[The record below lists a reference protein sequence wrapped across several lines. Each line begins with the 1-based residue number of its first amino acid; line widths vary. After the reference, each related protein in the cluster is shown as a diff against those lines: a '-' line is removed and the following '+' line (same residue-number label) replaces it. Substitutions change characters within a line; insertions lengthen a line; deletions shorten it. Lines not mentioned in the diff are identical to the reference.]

1 LCAFDEMLSTF
12 CGDDF
17 HNLRLTPVI
26 LLPENHTV
34 KASSKEDSM
43 KGVVSLFV
51 IVLLMGSRVMAQ
63 DQPAPAPADPQVVQA
78 VDGLLSAFETHDVV
92 AIGEQHGIAE
102 LGNLYQSLLRD
113 PRFAEVV
120 DAVVLEYGN
129 ARYQDLVDRYMNGED
144 VPYEEL
150 RQVWNDAVGR
160 VPGGTEVMYVQLYA
174 TLRAINQT
182 LPEGERIRVLL
193 GDPPIDWG
201 RVNTREDALPY
212 QLSRESHFA
221 EVVIQEVLDKGLK
234 ALVIIGAPHL
244 DRSEPR
250 DIPAPPTNPASDVQA
265 MIPTQT
271 GIMQQ
276 IVEAAY
282 PGVTF
287 VAVVH
292 TGFVEDEC
300 NAEIEARMAGWQ
312 QPMLAYVRGT
322 WIEQIS
328 CTKFPAPIFIM
339 PGTAGQ
345 GDQIMGAPNMQP
357 LDGNTPPPAMPSAPS
372 IPSMIAQADAY
383 LYVGNRDDLTMSPFD
398 PASYL
403 DMDYF
408 SEMSRRHEIM
418 MGTPLE
424 WSRVAQ
430 DNPYRYVDNF
440 PAQQ

>member
-1 LCAFDEMLSTF
+1 MKVVLSF
-12 CGDDF
+12 
-17 HNLRLTPVI
+17 L
-26 LLPENHTV
+26 
-34 KASSKEDSM
+34 
-43 KGVVSLFV
+43 VV
-51 IVLLMGSRVMAQ
+51 VLLMGSWVMAQ
-63 DQPAPAPADPQVVQA
+63 NQPSSAQVDPQVVNA
-78 VDGLLSAFETHDVV
+78 VDGLLAAFETHDVV

-102 LGNLYQSLLRD
+102 LGHLYQALLRD
-113 PRFAEVV
+113 PRFPEIV

-144 VPYEEL
+144 VPYQEL

-160 VPGGTEVMYVQLYA
+160 IPGGTEVMYVQLYS
-174 TLRAINQT
+174 TLRAVNQT

-193 GDPPIDWG
+193 GDPPINWSSVTTLDD
-201 RVNTREDALPY
+201 VLPY

-221 EVVIQEVLDKGLK
+221 EVVIHEVLDQGLK

-244 DRSEPR
+244 DRSDPSEMPTL
-250 DIPAPPTNPASDVQA
+250 PTNAASDTQ
-265 MIPTQT
+265 IDLPPQT
-271 GIMQQ
+271 GVMQQ
-276 IVEAAY
+276 IVETAY
-282 PGVTF
+282 PRATF

-300 NAEIEARMAGWQ
+300 NAEIEARMAAWQ
-312 QPMLAYVRGT
+312 QPALAYVHGS

-328 CTKFPAPIFIM
+328 CTKFPAPIFIT
-339 PGTAGQ
+339 PGTVGQ
-345 GDQIMGAPNMQP
+345 GDQMMGAPNMLP
-357 LDGNTPPPAMPSAPS
+357 LDGNAPPVS
-372 IPSMIAQADAY
+372 IPPMQALPSMITQADAY
-383 LYVGNRDDLTMSPFD
+383 LYVGNRDDLTMSPFE
-398 PASYL
+398 PAIYL

-408 SEMSRRHEIM
+408 SETSRRHEVM

>member
-1 LCAFDEMLSTF
+1 
-12 CGDDF
+12 
-17 HNLRLTPVI
+17 
-26 LLPENHTV
+26 
-34 KASSKEDSM
+34 M
-43 KGVVSLFV
+43 KVVQLFFV
-51 IVLLMGSRVMAQ
+51 AALLMGSQVMAQ
-63 DQPAPAPADPQVVQA
+63 DQPAPVQADPQVVQA
-78 VDGLLSAFETHDVV
+78 VDGLLSAFETHNVV

-102 LGNLYQSLLRD
+102 LGNLYQALLRD

-193 GDPPIDWG
+193 GDPPIDWSS
-201 RVNTREDALPY
+201 VNTREDALPY

-244 DRSEPR
+244 DRSAPR
-250 DIPAPPTNPASDVQA
+250 DIPTPPTNPASDAQA
-265 MIPTQT
+265 MISPQT

-300 NAEIEARMAGWQ
+300 NAEIEARMADWQ
-312 QPMLAYVRGT
+312 QPALAYVRGT
-322 WIEQIS
+322 WIEQIT
-328 CTKFPAPIFIM
+328 CTKFPAPIFIT
-339 PGTAGQ
+339 PGAAGPGNQ
-345 GDQIMGAPNMQP
+345 LMGAPNMQP
-357 LDGNTPPPAMPSAPS
+357 LDGNALPPAMPPAPS
-372 IPSMIAQADAY
+372 LPAMIAQADAY
-383 LYVGNRDDLTMSPFD
+383 LFVGNRDDLTMSPFD

-403 DMDYF
+403 DMTYF
-408 SEMSRRHEIM
+408 NEMSRRHEIM
-418 MGTPLE
+418 MGSPLV

-440 PAQQ
+440 PSQQP

>member
-1 LCAFDEMLSTF
+1 MKYVLSF
-12 CGDDF
+12 
-17 HNLRLTPVI
+17 
-26 LLPENHTV
+26 
-34 KASSKEDSM
+34 
-43 KGVVSLFV
+43 FV
-51 IVLLMGSRVMAQ
+51 AVLLMGSQVMAQ
-63 DQPAPAPADPQVVQA
+63 DQPSPAQADTQVVNA
-78 VDGLLSAFETHDVV
+78 VDGLLAAFETHDVV

-102 LGNLYQSLLRD
+102 LGNLYQALLRD
-113 PRFAEVV
+113 PRFPEVV

-144 VPYEEL
+144 VPYQEL

-160 VPGGTEVMYVQLYA
+160 IPGGTEVMYVQLYS

-193 GDPPIDWG
+193 GDPPIDWST
-201 RVNTREDALPY
+201 VTTLDDVLPY

-221 EVVIQEVLDKGLK
+221 EVVIHDVLDQGLK

-244 DRSEPR
+244 DRSEPGEMPVL
-250 DIPAPPTNPASDVQA
+250 PANPASDAQIA
-265 MIPTQT
+265 LPPQT
-271 GIMQQ
+271 GVMQQ
-276 IVEAAY
+276 LVEAAY
-282 PGVTF
+282 PGATF

-312 QPMLAYVRGT
+312 QPALAYVRGT

-328 CTKFPAPIFIM
+328 CAKFPAPIFIT

-345 GDQIMGAPNMQP
+345 GDQMMGAPNMLP
-357 LDGNTPPPAMPSAPS
+357 LDGNAPVDIPPMQAL
-372 IPSMIAQADAY
+372 PSMIAQADAY

-398 PASYL
+398 PAIYL

-408 SEMSRRHEIM
+408 SETSRRHEIM
-418 MGTPLE
+418 MGTQLE
-424 WSRVAQ
+424 WSRVAR
-430 DNPYRYVDNF
+430 DNPYLYVDNF

>member
-1 LCAFDEMLSTF
+1 MKYVLSF
-12 CGDDF
+12 
-17 HNLRLTPVI
+17 
-26 LLPENHTV
+26 
-34 KASSKEDSM
+34 
-43 KGVVSLFV
+43 FV
-51 IVLLMGSRVMAQ
+51 IFLLMGSQVIAQ
-63 DQPAPAPADPQVVQA
+63 EQPSPAEADPQVVNA
-78 VDGLLSAFETHDVV
+78 VDGLFAAFETHDVV

-102 LGNLYQSLLRD
+102 LGNLYQALLRD
-113 PRFAEVV
+113 PRFPDVV

-144 VPYEEL
+144 VPYQEL

-193 GDPPIDWG
+193 GDPPIDWST
-201 RVNTREDALPY
+201 VTTLDAVLPY

-221 EVVIQEVLDKGLK
+221 EVVIRDVLDQGLK

-244 DRSEPR
+244 DRSEPGEMPVL
-250 DIPAPPTNPASDVQA
+250 PANPASDAQIA
-265 MIPTQT
+265 LPPQT
-271 GIMQQ
+271 GVMQQ

-282 PGVTF
+282 PGATF

-312 QPMLAYVRGT
+312 QPALAYVRGT

-328 CTKFPAPIFIM
+328 CTKFPAPIFIT
-339 PGTAGQ
+339 PGTVGQ
-345 GDQIMGAPNMQP
+345 GDQMMGAPNMQP
-357 LDGNTPPPAMPSAPS
+357 LDGNAPPVNLPPMQAL
-372 IPSMIAQADAY
+372 PSMIAQADAY

-398 PASYL
+398 PAIYL

-408 SEMSRRHEIM
+408 SETSRRHEIM